1 MWFDLWCDK
10 IINFSILAM
19 QDSHSKTKDGKT
31 RGQIYKKILGLRQTF
46 KKT

>member
-1 MWFDLWCDK
+1 
-10 IINFSILAM
+10 M

-46 KKT
+46 EKLRIKYDLGKS